1 MNGLI
6 MRTLLALALLGAATD
21 LYAGTL
27 AGVTLPDTV
36 QAGSTSLQ
44 LNGMGLRTKFMV
56 KVYVAGLYLPHKSSD
71 PNAILKADTAK
82 RVVMHFVRDVSKNQL
97 TDGFAESFHNN
108 TPDAEKAE
116 ARNRSPLHRPRAGK
130 RRRGNYPYLRARKG
144 HICNHCG
151 QRKTDHRGPSLR
163 RDALFRLVRSEA
175 PKRGPEEWFARPTL
189 IEFLSCQN

>member
-108 TPDAEKAE
+108 TPDAEKTLKHEIDRLFTALE
-116 ARNRSPLHRPRAGK
+116 QAKEGEEITLTYVPEKGTSVIIAGK
-130 RRRGNYPYLRARKG
+130 EKLTIEGPAFAEMLFSVWLGPKPPNAALKKG
-144 HICNHCG
+144 LLG
-151 QRKTDHRGPSLR
+151 QL
-163 RDALFRLVRSEA
+163 
-175 PKRGPEEWFARPTL
+175 
-189 IEFLSCQN
+189 